1 MKIFAPRATT
11 SRMVKLGI
19 ASVLGV
25 SLLAGGGVYALWSSN
40 TQVRTA
46 GTIVTGTLNV
56 STVGVN
62 KWQDITNPTNP
73 VVIDDLRTY
82 PMGPGSTYKLSQK
95 LNVVAIGNNMKASLN
110 VKLPSAT
117 ADTTILQ
124 ETDIKLTI
132 TNASGVVVASD
143 ARVKPTNGSFD
154 TTVPTPIKQTSLAG
168 EQYTVTIQA
177 TLRSDATNAVQNKT
191 LGFGDMTVTV
201 TQIT

>member
-1 MKIFAPRATT
+1 MKAFARRATT
-11 SRMVKLGI
+11 GRMVKLGI

-56 STVGVN
+56 STAGVQ
-62 KWQDITNPTNP
+62 KWQDITDTANP
-73 VVIDDLRTY
+73 VVIDNLPDY
-82 PMGPGSTYKLSQK
+82 PMAPGSTYQLSQK

-117 ADTTILQ
+117 TDTTILQ
-124 ETDIKLTI
+124 QTDIKLTI
-132 TNASGVVVASD
+132 TNASGAVVASD

-154 TTVPTPIKQTSLAG
+154 TTVPTPIRQTSLSG

-177 TLRSDATNAVQNKT
+177 TLRSDATNIAQNKT